1 MLNIVILGAGNV
13 ATHLFK
19 AFETSESAEV
29 IQVYNHRLESLSF
42 FQNKVEVCTNIEDLK
57 DADVYLICLKDD
69 LIEDYASQLKHKNAM
84 IAHTSGSF
92 PMLKNVEHSGV
103 FYPLQSFSKHAEL
116 DYKYIPFCLESKTE
130 SGLKLLKTM
139 AEDISNQVFA
149 IDSQQRQTLHLAAVF
164 VNNFTNHLYSIAEDI
179 CKKEDIPFDILKAL
193 ILETAQK
200 IQTQSPKLAQTGPA
214 VRQDY
219 KTIDRHLSQISDEK
233 LKTIY
238 QLFTNSIIRNY
249 E

>member
-19 AFETSESAEV
+19 AFETSESAKV

-42 FQNKVEVCTNIEDLK
+42 FKNKTEVCNNINNLK
-57 DADVYLICLKDD
+57 DADLYLICLKDD
-69 LIEDYASQLKHKNAM
+69 VIEDYASQLKYKNTM

-92 PMLKNVEHSGV
+92 PLLQNIEQSGV
-103 FYPLQSFSKHAEL
+103 FYPLQSFSKFAEL
-116 DYKYIPFCLESKTE
+116 DYKNIPFCLESNTK
-130 SGLKLLKTM
+130 SGIQLLKKL
-139 AEDISNQVFA
+139 AKEVSKQVFE
-149 IDSQQRQTLHLAAVF
+149 IDSKQRQTLHLAAVF
-164 VNNFTNHLYSIAEDI
+164 VNNFSNHLYTIAEDI

-193 ILETAQK
+193 ILETANK

-214 VRQDY
+214 VRQDF
-219 KTIDRHLSQISDEK
+219 KTIDRHLSQISDEQIRR
-233 LKTIY
+233 IY
-238 QLFTNSIIRNY
+238 QLFTNSIIKKY